1 MYIANPIG
9 AIKYKCEVVET
20 DIPYEFKSKEVSMTK
35 LMKIKLLKTV
45 NHNEITFKKL
55 KELGISLIR
64 GPVSISEEIA
74 SKIDELL

>member
-1 MYIANPIG
+1 MYIANPVG

-35 LMKIKLLKTV
+35 LMKIKLLKEV

-64 GPVSISEEIA
+64 GPVSIDKEIA